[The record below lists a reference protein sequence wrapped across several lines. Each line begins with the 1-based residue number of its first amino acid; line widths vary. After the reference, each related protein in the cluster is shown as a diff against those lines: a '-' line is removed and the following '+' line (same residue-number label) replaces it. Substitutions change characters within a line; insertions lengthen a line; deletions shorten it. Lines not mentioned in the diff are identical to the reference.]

1 VKNHFQKIQAILT
14 KGDRRQFYVL
24 FLVML
29 AMGVLEV
36 GGIGAIMPFMA
47 AVSDM
52 DGMLEN
58 KQLHYL
64 YELFGFESKETFVI
78 FLGSA
83 VLTLLITRNILFAL
97 SYWLLSRFSFMWR
110 HHLSEKLLRKYLMQP
125 YTFFL
130 SNNTLELKRNVTNE
144 VIRLVSGVIIP
155 GLQLLTKAIIAFFII
170 TLLVVINP
178 FVAIMVAV
186 IFGGSYAALYGLVFR
201 KLNRLSQHAN
211 DSRRAQFKLA
221 GEAFEGIKQLK
232 LSGRENH
239 FIDEYSALSHKNAAI
254 ETVSRTIS
262 QLPRYG
268 IETVAVSTIMLF
280 ILYLVG
286 TEQDVSSWM
295 PLLAVYVIAGYR
307 MLPALQVIFSG
318 LTTIRYNLI
327 TLDSL
332 YKDFTGLETVNPH
345 HPGMLCTRASFHP
358 LRTIRLSNIDFRYP
372 QCSDYAIQTMNLVVD
387 RNTTVGLV
395 GPTGSG
401 KTTVVDIVLGLLR
414 PVSGE
419 LAVNDIVVTP
429 DNVRG
434 WQQCIGYVPQQI
446 YLLDD
451 TIAKNIAFG
460 VPDSEIDCVA
470 LEEVARI
477 ANVHDYI
484 VNELPNGYETIVGQR
499 GLRLSGGQQQ
509 RIGIARALYH
519 KPDILVLDEA
529 TSALDSVTE
538 NVVMNAINQLSH
550 KLTIIMIAHR
560 LNTVKNCDVI
570 HYIDRGRIVSSGTYS
585 ELSGSCLHF
594 QKMVKA

>member
-1 VKNHFQKIQAILT
+1 
-14 KGDRRQFYVL
+14 
-24 FLVML
+24 
-29 AMGVLEV
+29 
-36 GGIGAIMPFMA
+36 MPFMA
-47 AVSDM
+47 AVSDV

-64 YELFGFESKETFVI
+64 YELLGFESNKSFVI

-97 SYWLLSRFSFMWR
+97 SNWLLSRFSFMWR
-110 HHLSEKLLRKYLMQP
+110 HHLSEQLLRKYLMQP
-125 YTFFL
+125 YAFFL

-232 LSGRENH
+232 LSGRENG
-239 FIDEYSALSHKNAAI
+239 FIDRYSALSHKNAVI
-254 ETVSRTIS
+254 ESVSRAIS

-268 IETVAVSTIMLF
+268 IETLAVSTIMLF
-280 ILYLVG
+280 VLYLVG
-286 TEQDVSSWM
+286 TGQDVSLWM
-295 PLLAVYVIAGYR
+295 PLLVVYVVAGYR
-307 MLPALQVIFSG
+307 MLPALQQIFSG

-327 TLDSL
+327 TLDNL
-332 YKDFTGLETVNPH
+332 YRDYTGLATVYPH
-345 HPGMLCTRASFHP
+345 NPGMMMDTRTSFHP
-358 LRTIRLSNIDFRYP
+358 LRTIRLSDIDFRYP
-372 QCSDYAIQTMNLVVD
+372 QGGDYAIKKMNLDVD
-387 RNTTVGLV
+387 RNTTVGLI

-401 KTTVVDIVLGLLR
+401 KTTVVDIMLGLLR
-414 PVSGE
+414 PLSGE
-419 LAVNDIVVTP
+419 LVVNDVIVTP
-429 DNVRG
+429 DNVRD

-446 YLLDD
+446 YLFDD

-460 VPDSEIDCVA
+460 VPDSEVDHDT
-470 LEEVARI
+470 LEDVARI

-484 VNELPNGYETIVGQR
+484 INELPNGYETIVGQR

-509 RIGIARALYH
+509 RIGIARALYQ

-529 TSALDSVTE
+529 TSALDGVTE
-538 NVVMNAINQLSH
+538 NVVLDAISKLSH
-550 KLTIIMIAHR
+550 KLIIIMIAHR

-570 HYIDRGRIVSSGTYS
+570 HYIDQGRIVSSGTYS
-585 ELSGSCLHF
+585 ELSDSCLHF